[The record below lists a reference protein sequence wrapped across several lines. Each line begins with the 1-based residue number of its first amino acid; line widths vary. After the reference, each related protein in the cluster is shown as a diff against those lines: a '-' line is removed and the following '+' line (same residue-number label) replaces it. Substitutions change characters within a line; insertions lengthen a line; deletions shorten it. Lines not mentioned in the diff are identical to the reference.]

1 MLLETWHEKEA
12 SPRIS
17 ILIHLVGQT
26 IIGKFLSR
34 ASSTVGEDEVQLF
47 IQWARH

>member
-1 MLLETWHEKEA
+1 MLLETWHEKEV

-26 IIGKFLSR
+26 VRGKFLSR
-34 ASSTVGEDEVQLF
+34 ASSVVGEDAGQFF
-47 IQWARH
+47 IQ